1 MATDA
6 RDMSQSREMLAS
18 MSPDELRSAMRSLGY
33 RTQNDLAQAIGVSRS
48 AVSLW
53 LEGKVGVPR
62 PVAMLLRMLVN
73 AQRRVY

>member
-1 MATDA
+1 MDDP
-6 RDMSQSREMLAS
+6 RLAS
-18 MSPDELRSAMRSLGY
+18 MPPEELRSAMRSLGY

-62 PVAMLLRMLVN
+62 PVAMLLRMLLA
-73 AQRRVY
+73 AQRRAY